1 MPRMDITLLLGLFG
15 AVVGATVLVLFAIRR
30 KGSVAT
36 VPMTKRRQIVRTGA
50 PPQHVYGWIT
60 QHCPAGYSVVD
71 TDPGRGLVLL
81 DSRTTFATWGFFY
94 PILVTPEPTGTR
106 VEIGIKS
113 KAIQY
118 GPLVTREH
126 RKLAD
131 AVAAL
136 VHGRVEA
143 G

>member
-1 MPRMDITLLLGLFG
+1 MDIEVFLLAMLIV
-15 AVVGATVLVLFAIRR
+15 AVVVSVPLVIALTR

-36 VPMTKRRQIVRTGA
+36 VPMTKRRQVVRVEAA
-50 PPQHVYGWIT
+50 PEHVYAWIT
-60 QHCPAGYSVVD
+60 QRCPAGFAVVD
-71 TDPGRGLVLL
+71 TDPGRGLALL
-81 DSRTTFATWGFFY
+81 DSRMSLATWGFFY
-94 PILVTPEPTGTR
+94 PVLVTPEPAGTR

-118 GPLVTREH
+118 GPLVTRQH

-131 AVAAL
+131 ALATL
-136 VHGRVEA
+136 THGRVEA